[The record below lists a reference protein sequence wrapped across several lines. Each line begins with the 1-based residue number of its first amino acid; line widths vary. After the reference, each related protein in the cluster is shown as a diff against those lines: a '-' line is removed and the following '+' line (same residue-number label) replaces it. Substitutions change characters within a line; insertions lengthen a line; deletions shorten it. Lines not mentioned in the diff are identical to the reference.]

1 MEDYAMNE
9 SIEFLLRAVNRRAE
23 KLANQELAKFDL
35 TSTQFRTLMYLSHQ
49 PPLTV
54 RQCDLEV
61 FFSKSNPAVTGIL
74 NNMEQKDLI
83 RRVCNP
89 ADGRSKVLEITDKIV
104 TENHLTTLMIT
115 HNMRD
120 AINYGNRLIMMYDG
134 HIVVDVSGE
143 EKKNL
148 TVEQLLALF
157 SQASGSDEVND
168 KLILG

>member
-35 TSTQFRTLMYLSHQ
+35 TSTQFRTLTYLSHQ

-89 ADGRSKVLEITDKIV
+89 VDGRSKVLEITEKGLALLPQLDAYRGWMDKLL
-104 TENHLTTLMIT
+104 TENMTE
-115 HNMRD
+115 
-120 AINYGNRLIMMYDG
+120 
-134 HIVVDVSGE
+134 E
-143 EKKNL
+143 EKAILIVLLKKMRNSANL
-148 TVEQLLALF
+148 R
-157 SQASGSDEVND
+157 D
-168 KLILG
+168 K

>member
-1 MEDYAMNE
+1 MNE

-35 TSTQFRTLMYLSHQ
+35 TSTQFRTLTYLSHQ

-74 NNMEQKDLI
+74 NNMEQKNLI

-89 ADGRSKVLEITDKIV
+89 ADGRSKVLEITEKGLALLPQLDAYRGWMDKLL
-104 TENHLTTLMIT
+104 TENMTE
-115 HNMRD
+115 
-120 AINYGNRLIMMYDG
+120 
-134 HIVVDVSGE
+134 E
-143 EKKNL
+143 EKAILIVLLKKMRNSANL
-148 TVEQLLALF
+148 R
-157 SQASGSDEVND
+157 D
-168 KLILG
+168 K

>member
-1 MEDYAMNE
+1 MEDYAMND

-23 KLANQELAKFDL
+23 KLANQELAIFDL

-89 ADGRSKVLEITDKIV
+89 ADGRSKVLEITEKGLALLPQLDAYRGWMDKLL
-104 TENHLTTLMIT
+104 TENMTE
-115 HNMRD
+115 
-120 AINYGNRLIMMYDG
+120 
-134 HIVVDVSGE
+134 E
-143 EKKNL
+143 EKAILIVLLKKMRNSANL
-148 TVEQLLALF
+148 R
-157 SQASGSDEVND
+157 D
-168 KLILG
+168 K

>member
-1 MEDYAMNE
+1 MNE

-89 ADGRSKVLEITDKIV
+89 ADGRSKVLEITEKGLALLPELDAYRGWMDKLL
-104 TENHLTTLMIT
+104 TENMTEEEIAILIVLLKK
-115 HNMRD
+115 MRNS
-120 AINYGNRLIMMYDG
+120 A
-134 HIVVDVSGE
+134 
-143 EKKNL
+143 NL
-148 TVEQLLALF
+148 R
-157 SQASGSDEVND
+157 D
-168 KLILG
+168 K

>member
-1 MEDYAMNE
+1 MNE

-35 TSTQFRTLMYLSHQ
+35 TSTQFRTLTYLSHQ

-89 ADGRSKVLEITDKIV
+89 ADGRSKVLELTEKGLALLPELDAYRGWMDKLL
-104 TENHLTTLMIT
+104 TENMT
-115 HNMRD
+115 D
-120 AINYGNRLIMMYDG
+120 
-134 HIVVDVSGE
+134 E
-143 EKKNL
+143 EKAILIVLLKKMRNSANL
-148 TVEQLLALF
+148 R
-157 SQASGSDEVND
+157 D
-168 KLILG
+168 K

>member
-1 MEDYAMNE
+1 MEDYAMND

-35 TSTQFRTLMYLSHQ
+35 TSTQFRTLTYLSHQ

-89 ADGRSKVLEITDKIV
+89 ADGRSKVLEITEKGLALLPQLDAYRGWMDKLL
-104 TENHLTTLMIT
+104 TENMTE
-115 HNMRD
+115 
-120 AINYGNRLIMMYDG
+120 
-134 HIVVDVSGE
+134 E
-143 EKKNL
+143 EKAIL
-148 TVEQLLALF
+148 IVLLKKMRNSAHLR
-157 SQASGSDEVND
+157 D
-168 KLILG
+168 K

>member
-35 TSTQFRTLMYLSHQ
+35 TSTQFRTLTYLSHQ

-89 ADGRSKVLEITDKIV
+89 ADGRSKVLEITEKGLALLPQLDDYRGWMDKLL
-104 TENHLTTLMIT
+104 TENMTE
-115 HNMRD
+115 
-120 AINYGNRLIMMYDG
+120 
-134 HIVVDVSGE
+134 E
-143 EKKNL
+143 EKAILIVLLKKMRNSANL
-148 TVEQLLALF
+148 R
-157 SQASGSDEVND
+157 D
-168 KLILG
+168 K

>member
-1 MEDYAMNE
+1 MNE

-35 TSTQFRTLMYLSHQ
+35 TSTQFRTLTYLSHQ

-54 RQCDLEV
+54 RQCDLEA

-89 ADGRSKVLEITDKIV
+89 DDGRSKVLEITEKGLALLPELDAYRGWMDKLL
-104 TENHLTTLMIT
+104 TENMTE
-115 HNMRD
+115 
-120 AINYGNRLIMMYDG
+120 
-134 HIVVDVSGE
+134 E
-143 EKKNL
+143 EKAILIVLLKKMRNSANL
-148 TVEQLLALF
+148 R
-157 SQASGSDEVND
+157 D
-168 KLILG
+168 K

>member
-1 MEDYAMNE
+1 MNE

-74 NNMEQKDLI
+74 NNMEQKGLI

-89 ADGRSKVLEITDKIV
+89 GDGRS
-104 TENHLTTLMIT
+104 
-115 HNMRD
+115 
-120 AINYGNRLIMMYDG
+120 
-134 HIVVDVSGE
+134 
-143 EKKNL
+143 
-148 TVEQLLALF
+148 
-157 SQASGSDEVND
+157 
-168 KLILG
+168 

>member
-1 MEDYAMNE
+1 MEDYAMND

-23 KLANQELAKFDL
+23 KLANQELAIFDL

-89 ADGRSKVLEITDKIV
+89 ADGRSKVLEITEKGLALLPQLDAYRGWMDKLL
-104 TENHLTTLMIT
+104 TENMTEEEIAILIVLLKK
-115 HNMRD
+115 MRNS
-120 AINYGNRLIMMYDG
+120 A
-134 HIVVDVSGE
+134 
-143 EKKNL
+143 NL
-148 TVEQLLALF
+148 R
-157 SQASGSDEVND
+157 D
-168 KLILG
+168 K

>member
-1 MEDYAMNE
+1 MEDYAMND

-35 TSTQFRTLMYLSHQ
+35 TSTQFRTLTYLSHQ

-89 ADGRSKVLEITDKIV
+89 ADGRSKVLEITEKGLALLPQLDAYRGWMDKLL
-104 TENHLTTLMIT
+104 TENMTEEEREILIVLLKK
-115 HNMRD
+115 MRNS
-120 AINYGNRLIMMYDG
+120 A
-134 HIVVDVSGE
+134 
-143 EKKNL
+143 NL
-148 TVEQLLALF
+148 R
-157 SQASGSDEVND
+157 D
-168 KLILG
+168 K

>member
-1 MEDYAMNE
+1 MNE

-35 TSTQFRTLMYLSHQ
+35 TSTQFRTLTYLSHQ

-89 ADGRSKVLEITDKIV
+89 ADGRSKVLEITEKGLALLPQLDAYRGWMDKLL
-104 TENHLTTLMIT
+104 TENMTE
-115 HNMRD
+115 
-120 AINYGNRLIMMYDG
+120 
-134 HIVVDVSGE
+134 E
-143 EKKNL
+143 EKTILIVLLKKMRNSANL
-148 TVEQLLALF
+148 R
-157 SQASGSDEVND
+157 D
-168 KLILG
+168 K

>member
-1 MEDYAMNE
+1 MND

-35 TSTQFRTLMYLSHQ
+35 TSTQFRTLTYLSHQ

-89 ADGRSKVLEITDKIV
+89 ADGRSKVLEITEKGLALLPQLDAYRGWMDKLL
-104 TENHLTTLMIT
+104 TENMTE
-115 HNMRD
+115 
-120 AINYGNRLIMMYDG
+120 
-134 HIVVDVSGE
+134 E
-143 EKKNL
+143 EKAIL
-148 TVEQLLALF
+148 IVLLKKMRNSAHLR
-157 SQASGSDEVND
+157 D
-168 KLILG
+168 K

>member
-1 MEDYAMNE
+1 MNE
-9 SIEFLLRAVNRRAE
+9 NIEFLLRAVNRRAE

-89 ADGRSKVLEITDKIV
+89 ADGRSKVLEITEKGLALLPQLDAYRGWMDKLL
-104 TENHLTTLMIT
+104 TENMTE
-115 HNMRD
+115 
-120 AINYGNRLIMMYDG
+120 
-134 HIVVDVSGE
+134 E
-143 EKKNL
+143 EKAILIVLLKKMRNSANL
-148 TVEQLLALF
+148 R
-157 SQASGSDEVND
+157 D
-168 KLILG
+168 K

>member
-1 MEDYAMNE
+1 MNE

-35 TSTQFRTLMYLSHQ
+35 TSTQFRTLTYLSHQ

-89 ADGRSKVLEITDKIV
+89 ADGRSKVLEITEKGLALLPQLDAYRGWMDKLL
-104 TENHLTTLMIT
+104 TENMTE
-115 HNMRD
+115 
-120 AINYGNRLIMMYDG
+120 
-134 HIVVDVSGE
+134 E
-143 EKKNL
+143 EKAILIVLLKKMRNSANL
-148 TVEQLLALF
+148 R
-157 SQASGSDEVND
+157 D
-168 KLILG
+168 K

>member
-1 MEDYAMNE
+1 MNE

-35 TSTQFRTLMYLSHQ
+35 TSTQFRTLTYLSHQ

-74 NNMEQKDLI
+74 NNMEQKNLI

-89 ADGRSKVLEITDKIV
+89 ADGRSKVLEITEKGLALLPQLDAYRGWMDKLL
-104 TENHLTTLMIT
+104 TENMTEEEIAILIVLLKK
-115 HNMRD
+115 MRNS
-120 AINYGNRLIMMYDG
+120 A
-134 HIVVDVSGE
+134 
-143 EKKNL
+143 NL
-148 TVEQLLALF
+148 R
-157 SQASGSDEVND
+157 D
-168 KLILG
+168 K

>member
-1 MEDYAMNE
+1 MEDYAMND

-35 TSTQFRTLMYLSHQ
+35 TSTQFRTLTYLSHQ

-74 NNMEQKDLI
+74 NNMEQKNLI

-89 ADGRSKVLEITDKIV
+89 ADGRSKVLEITEKGLALLPQLDAYRGWMDKLL
-104 TENHLTTLMIT
+104 TENMTE
-115 HNMRD
+115 
-120 AINYGNRLIMMYDG
+120 
-134 HIVVDVSGE
+134 E
-143 EKKNL
+143 EKAILIVLLKKMRNSANL
-148 TVEQLLALF
+148 R
-157 SQASGSDEVND
+157 D
-168 KLILG
+168 K

>member
-1 MEDYAMNE
+1 MNE

-23 KLANQELAKFDL
+23 KLANQELARFDL

-74 NNMEQKDLI
+74 NNMEQKGLI

-89 ADGRSKVLEITDKIV
+89 ADGRSKVLEITEKGWALLPELDAYRGWMDKLL
-104 TENHLTTLMIT
+104 TENMTEEERATLIALLKK
-115 HNMRD
+115 MRNS
-120 AINYGNRLIMMYDG
+120 A
-134 HIVVDVSGE
+134 
-143 EKKNL
+143 NL
-148 TVEQLLALF
+148 
-157 SQASGSDEVND
+157 ND
-168 KLILG
+168 K

>member
-1 MEDYAMNE
+1 MND

-89 ADGRSKVLEITDKIV
+89 ADGRSKVLEITEKGLALLPQLDAYRGWMDKLL
-104 TENHLTTLMIT
+104 TENMTE
-115 HNMRD
+115 
-120 AINYGNRLIMMYDG
+120 
-134 HIVVDVSGE
+134 E
-143 EKKNL
+143 EKAILIVLLKKMRNSANL
-148 TVEQLLALF
+148 R
-157 SQASGSDEVND
+157 D
-168 KLILG
+168 K

>member
-1 MEDYAMNE
+1 MND

-35 TSTQFRTLMYLSHQ
+35 TSTQFRTLMYLSHM

-54 RQCDLEV
+54 RQCALEV

-89 ADGRSKVLEITDKIV
+89 ADGRSKVLEITEKGLALLPQLDAYRGWMDKLL
-104 TENHLTTLMIT
+104 TENMTE
-115 HNMRD
+115 
-120 AINYGNRLIMMYDG
+120 
-134 HIVVDVSGE
+134 E
-143 EKKNL
+143 EKAILIVLLKKMRNSANL
-148 TVEQLLALF
+148 R
-157 SQASGSDEVND
+157 D
-168 KLILG
+168 K

>member
-1 MEDYAMNE
+1 MND

-35 TSTQFRTLMYLSHQ
+35 TSTQFRTLTYLSHQ

-89 ADGRSKVLEITDKIV
+89 ADGRSKVLEITEKGLALLPQLDAYRGWMDKLL
-104 TENHLTTLMIT
+104 TENMTEEEIT
-115 HNMRD
+115 ILIVLLKKMRNS
-120 AINYGNRLIMMYDG
+120 A
-134 HIVVDVSGE
+134 
-143 EKKNL
+143 NL
-148 TVEQLLALF
+148 R
-157 SQASGSDEVND
+157 D
-168 KLILG
+168 K

>member
-1 MEDYAMNE
+1 MEDYAMND

-23 KLANQELAKFDL
+23 NLANQELAKFDL
-35 TSTQFRTLMYLSHQ
+35 TSTQFRTLTYLSHQ

-89 ADGRSKVLEITDKIV
+89 ADGRSKVLEITEKGLALLPQLDAYRGWMDKLL
-104 TENHLTTLMIT
+104 TENMTEEEIAILIVLLKK
-115 HNMRD
+115 MRNS
-120 AINYGNRLIMMYDG
+120 A
-134 HIVVDVSGE
+134 
-143 EKKNL
+143 NL
-148 TVEQLLALF
+148 R
-157 SQASGSDEVND
+157 D
-168 KLILG
+168 K

>member
-1 MEDYAMNE
+1 MNE

-35 TSTQFRTLMYLSHQ
+35 TNTQFRTLMYLSHM

-83 RRVCNP
+83 RRVTNP
-89 ADGRSKVLEITDKIV
+89 EDGRSKVLMV
-104 TENHLTTLMIT
+104 TEKGAALIPELDKYRGWMDKLLTE
-115 HNMRD
+115 NMT
-120 AINYGNRLIMMYDG
+120 
-134 HIVVDVSGE
+134 E
-143 EKKNL
+143 E
-148 TVEQLLALF
+148 
-157 SQASGSDEVND
+157 EVNILIVLLK
-168 KLILG
+168 KLRNNANLRDQ

>member
-1 MEDYAMNE
+1 MNE

-74 NNMEQKDLI
+74 NNMEQKDLT
-83 RRVCNP
+83 
-89 ADGRSKVLEITDKIV
+89 GRSKVLELTEKGLALLPELDAYRGWMDKLL
-104 TENHLTTLMIT
+104 TENMTEEEVAILIVLLKK
-115 HNMRD
+115 MRNS
-120 AINYGNRLIMMYDG
+120 A
-134 HIVVDVSGE
+134 
-143 EKKNL
+143 NL
-148 TVEQLLALF
+148 R
-157 SQASGSDEVND
+157 D
-168 KLILG
+168 K

>member
-1 MEDYAMNE
+1 MND

-23 KLANQELAKFDL
+23 KLANQELAIFDL

-74 NNMEQKDLI
+74 TNMEQKDLI

-89 ADGRSKVLEITDKIV
+89 ADGRSKVLEITEKGLALLPQLDAYRGWMDKLL
-104 TENHLTTLMIT
+104 TENMTEEEIAILIVLLKK
-115 HNMRD
+115 MRNS
-120 AINYGNRLIMMYDG
+120 A
-134 HIVVDVSGE
+134 
-143 EKKNL
+143 NL
-148 TVEQLLALF
+148 R
-157 SQASGSDEVND
+157 D
-168 KLILG
+168 K

>member
-1 MEDYAMNE
+1 MNE

-23 KLANQELAKFDL
+23 KLANQELAKIDL
-35 TSTQFRTLMYLSHQ
+35 TSTQFRTLTYLSHQ

-89 ADGRSKVLEITDKIV
+89 ADGRSKVLEITEKGLALLPELDAYRGWMDKLL
-104 TENHLTTLMIT
+104 TENMTEEEIAILIVLLKK
-115 HNMRD
+115 MRNS
-120 AINYGNRLIMMYDG
+120 A
-134 HIVVDVSGE
+134 
-143 EKKNL
+143 NL
-148 TVEQLLALF
+148 R
-157 SQASGSDEVND
+157 D
-168 KLILG
+168 K

>member
-1 MEDYAMNE
+1 MNE

-35 TSTQFRTLMYLSHQ
+35 TSTQFRTLTYLSHQ

-83 RRVCNP
+83 RRVCNS
-89 ADGRSKVLEITDKIV
+89 ADGRSKVLEITEKGLALLPQLDAYRGWMDKLL
-104 TENHLTTLMIT
+104 TENMTE
-115 HNMRD
+115 
-120 AINYGNRLIMMYDG
+120 
-134 HIVVDVSGE
+134 E
-143 EKKNL
+143 EKAILIVLLKKMRNSANL
-148 TVEQLLALF
+148 R
-157 SQASGSDEVND
+157 D
-168 KLILG
+168 K

>member
-83 RRVCNP
+83 RRVCNS
-89 ADGRSKVLEITDKIV
+89 ADGRSKVLEITEKGLALLPQLDAYRGWMDKLL
-104 TENHLTTLMIT
+104 TENMTE
-115 HNMRD
+115 
-120 AINYGNRLIMMYDG
+120 
-134 HIVVDVSGE
+134 E
-143 EKKNL
+143 EKAILIVLLKKMRNSANL
-148 TVEQLLALF
+148 R
-157 SQASGSDEVND
+157 D
-168 KLILG
+168 K